1 MGAASDWTTG
11 PAKWVVVVVLGG
23 ATLVALGY
31 SVGRGTTVWRG
42 EPPARLTPTPAP
54 TPAPA
59 SATPSPIDPVHGQPP
74 SGPRP
79 ESPATLRGGVASESA
94 PHAPPAIAV
103 KIDINTAAQAELE
116 LLPGVGPALA
126 ARIIEER
133 ARGGRFTR
141 VEDLGR
147 VRGIGP
153 KTIERLRAHVR
164 VE

>member
-1 MGAASDWTTG
+1 MGPASDWTTG

-42 EPPARLTPTPAP
+42 ETPTRLTPNP

-59 SATPSPIDPVHGQPP
+59 SATPSPIDPIHGQPP
-74 SGPRP
+74 SIPRSEP
-79 ESPATLRGGVASESA
+79 PATPRGEVASERA

-126 ARIIEER
+126 ARIVEER